1 MTYSTK
7 YDKAFSHSGFNN
19 WKKASERFNKH
30 ESSQAHSEAYL
41 KITSEVNVACM
52 LDSAHKELQKT
63 RKLMLLKQLSSLK
76 YLVRQGL
83 AIRGH
88 CEMEGNLI

>member
-1 MTYSTK
+1 MIRLFHIQ
-7 YDKAFSHSGFNN
+7 A
-19 WKKASERFNKH
+19 FNKH

-63 RKLMLLKQLSSLK
+63 RKQMLLKQLSSLK